1 MNARQNSSAF
11 QADLLLLLVTI
22 VASTGWIFSRE
33 AVAGLPPLTFMALR
47 FGGASLILGALSY
60 PSLKKLT
67 AKQWRAASQVGG
79 LFGISMIFWVLGL
92 KLTSHVGIGAFLT
105 SLGLLLVPLISR
117 LFGERPGPYVYFALP
132 FAMAGLACL
141 SLDGEFHIGIPELCF
156 LTSAL
161 IMSLMFVLNS
171 RAATHISAMPLTA
184 IQLFWTGIITGLCAV
199 FFEPPAFQQPAAI
212 WGWFA
217 ASLFIATCLRFVWQT
232 HAMGKTLP
240 SHSAII
246 MILEPVWAAVLA
258 TLWLGERMSG
268 LQLAGCGLI
277 FTAMLVNRWPALQQ
291 SIKGALKRRQAAS

>member
-1 MNARQNSSAF
+1 
-11 QADLLLLLVTI
+11 
-22 VASTGWIFSRE
+22 
-33 AVAGLPPLTFMALR
+33 MAMR
-47 FGGASLILGALSY
+47 FGGASLVLAALSY
-60 PSLKKLT
+60 RSLRALN
-67 AKQWRAASQVGG
+67 AAQWRAATQVGG
-79 LFGISMIFWVLGL
+79 LFGVSMIFWVFGL

-132 FAMAGLACL
+132 FAMAGPACL
-141 SLDGEFHIGIPELCF
+141 SLDSEFHLGIPELCF
-156 LTSAL
+156 LASAL
-161 IMSLMFVLNS
+161 LMSLMFVLNS

-184 IQLFWTGIITGLCAV
+184 IQLFWTGIITGLCALL
-199 FFEPPAFQQPAAI
+199 FEPPAFTQPLAI

-217 ASLFIATCLRFVWQT
+217 ASLLIATCLRFVWQT

-258 TLWLGERMSG
+258 TLGLGERMSS

-277 FTAMLVNRWPALQQ
+277 FTAMLVNRWPALRQ
-291 SIKGALKRRQAAS
+291 SIKGALKRRRQAAR